1 MFKTQFQ
8 NFSFQ
13 PQFHFLFLDSD
24 WGQNWELSVGTLDQH
39 LSLGNLGGGLHNFT
53 GPLSRNINIFS
64 ESPAQAQSIGT
75 LVGGFD

>member
-39 LSLGNLGGGLHNFT
+39 LSLGNLGWGLHNFT
-53 GPLSRNINIFS
+53 GPLSRNINIFL
-64 ESPAQAQSIGT
+64 ESSAQAQSIGT
-75 LVGGFD
+75 LVG